1 MLASA
6 RSGFPAIVG
15 AELGFS
21 RKSVLRNDSSTAMM
35 PNSEACSIGT
45 STQPTMQLAQQAVRL
60 VLRQHRDPADV
71 GIEAVRQREI
81 DDAKFAAEEHR
92 GLGAA
97 VGQLLQ
103 PAATA
108 AGEHQRDGAPGETF
122 LDASRRQHGPSSMR
136 LLLPAQATTLGRERP
151 RIPSISAKPAAA
163 PASG

>member
-1 MLASA
+1 M
-6 RSGFPAIVG
+6 
-15 AELGFS
+15 
-21 RKSVLRNDSSTAMM
+21 
-35 PNSEACSIGT
+35 
-45 STQPTMQLAQQAVRL
+45 AQQAVRL

-108 AGEHQRDGAPGETF
+108 AGEHQRDGAPEI
-122 LDASRRQHGPSSMR
+122 
-136 LLLPAQATTLGRERP
+136 GR
-151 RIPSISAKPAAA
+151 AHV
-163 PASG
+163 